1 MKIEISRQLLSRI
14 HAHGEDSYPEEGAGF
29 LLGSEGPRRKVIDLI
44 PVTNAREAEARSRRY
59 LLGADDYRRAEM
71 EADRR
76 GLMLVGIFH
85 SHPDHPDQPS
95 EFDRE
100 WAQPF
105 FSYVIT
111 GVENGTARNSRSW
124 RLAEDRS
131 GFVEEVIEFQ
141 P

>member
-1 MKIEISRQLLSRI
+1 MAKI
-14 HAHGEDSYPEEGAGF
+14 HAHGEQAYPEEGAGF
-29 LLGSEGPRRKVIDLI
+29 LLGEETPQRQVLELMPASNG
-44 PVTNAREAEARSRRY
+44 REPEARSRRY
-59 LLGADDYRRAEM
+59 LLGPEDYQRAEM
-71 EADRR
+71 EADRL
-76 GLMLVGIFH
+76 GLVLLGIFH

-111 GVENGTARNSRSW
+111 GVQAGKASSSRSW

-131 GFVEEVIEFQ
+131 KFVEETIQ
-141 P
+141 YQS